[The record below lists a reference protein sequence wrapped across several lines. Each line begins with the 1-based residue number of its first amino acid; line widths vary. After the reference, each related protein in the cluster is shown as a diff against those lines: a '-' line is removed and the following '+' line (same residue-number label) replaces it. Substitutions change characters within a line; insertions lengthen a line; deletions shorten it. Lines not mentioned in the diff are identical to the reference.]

1 MQVLAARRFIFRERD
16 VSKITPVNLPAMGEG
31 IHEARVNCWLKQEGD
46 AVKENE
52 PLLQVSTD
60 KVDTEIVAPC
70 TGVVQRIL
78 VAPEQTVAVG
88 ALLAE
93 IGAAEAKAT
102 DSPPRAQEA
111 STADT
116 TSPVNEGA
124 GQDKDKTLTAKAVPT
139 KRPRLLTSPLVRRR
153 AAEQGIDLT
162 QVRGSGLHGRIT
174 VRDLE
179 AHTERREHQSVRER
193 ESGKEP
199 SDSERHKKPRSKEP
213 SDGERYKKP
222 RSDITHAVYQQDGQ
236 EYQDGVAVRRGERG
250 SGKESGESGRTAYP
264 VYQQDGQE
272 YQDGVAV
279 RRGER
284 GSGKESGESGRTAY
298 PVYQQDGQE
307 YQDGV
312 AVRRGERGSGK
323 ESGESGKTAYPV
335 YQQDGQEYQDGV
347 AVRRER
353 MNRMRRLIAA
363 HMSASVRISPH
374 VTTVFEVD
382 VERIGAARQRQAE
395 EFQRQTGFKL
405 TWTAFFVHIA
415 ALCLKKFPLL
425 NVSLDGNDILWKDDI
440 NIGCAVALENG
451 LIVPV
456 VKKAGELSLLETAH
470 RLQDLVAKARDKQLA
485 ADDVHGGTFTIT
497 NPGIYGSLT
506 SNPIINQP
514 QVAILGLG
522 RIAPTAVAIDG
533 RLAVRQTML
542 VSLTFD
548 HRVVDGEMGAKFLA
562 TYRDIA
568 QEFG

>member
-1 MQVLAARRFIFRERD
+1 M
-16 VSKITPVNLPAMGEG
+16 SKITTVNLPAMGEG

-52 PLLQVSTD
+52 PLLEVSTD

-70 TGVVQRIL
+70 TGIVQRIL

-116 TSPVNEGA
+116 TSPADEGA

-193 ESGKEP
+193 ESGKEL
-199 SDSERHKKPRSKEP
+199 SDS
-213 SDGERYKKP
+213 ERYKKP
-222 RSDITHAVYQQDGQ
+222 RSDITHA
-236 EYQDGVAVRRGERG
+236 
-250 SGKESGESGRTAYP
+250 
-264 VYQQDGQE
+264 
-272 YQDGVAV
+272 
-279 RRGER
+279 
-284 GSGKESGESGRTAY
+284 
-298 PVYQQDGQE
+298 
-307 YQDGV
+307 
-312 AVRRGERGSGK
+312 
-323 ESGESGKTAYPV
+323 V

-405 TWTAFFVHIA
+405 TLTAFFVHIA

-485 ADDVHGGTFTIT
+485 ADDVRGGTFTIT

-533 RLAVRQTML
+533 MLAVRQTML

>member
-1 MQVLAARRFIFRERD
+1 M
-16 VSKITPVNLPAMGEG
+16 SKITPLNLPAMGEG

-46 AVKENE
+46 TVKENE
-52 PLLQVSTD
+52 PLLEVSTD
-60 KVDTEIVAPC
+60 KVDTEIIAPC
-70 TGVVQRIL
+70 TGVLQRIL

-93 IGAAEAKAT
+93 IGTAGAQAT
-102 DSPPRAQEA
+102 DSPPRAQAA
-111 STADT
+111 STTDT
-116 TSPVNEGA
+116 ASPAREGA
-124 GQDKDKTLTAKAVPT
+124 VQDKDKTLTAAARPAA
-139 KRPRLLTSPLVRRR
+139 RPRLLTSPLVRRM

-179 AHTERREHQSVRER
+179 LESGEESCEAA
-193 ESGKEP
+193 SGKEL
-199 SDSERHKKPRSKEP
+199 E
-213 SDGERYKKP
+213 
-222 RSDITHAVYQQDGQ
+222 
-236 EYQDGVAVRRGERG
+236 
-250 SGKESGESGRTAYP
+250 SGKESGESGM
-264 VYQQDGQE
+264 
-272 YQDGVAV
+272 
-279 RRGER
+279 
-284 GSGKESGESGRTAY
+284 
-298 PVYQQDGQE
+298 
-307 YQDGV
+307 
-312 AVRRGERGSGK
+312 
-323 ESGESGKTAYPV
+323 TAYPV

-347 AVRRER
+347 AVRREH
-353 MNRMRRLIAA
+353 MSRMRRLIAA
-363 HMSASVRISPH
+363 HMLASVRIAPH

-415 ALCLKKFPLL
+415 ALCLKNFPRL

-456 VKKAGELSLLETAH
+456 VKRAGELSLLETAH
-470 RLQDLVAKARDKQLA
+470 KLQDLVAKARAKQLA
-485 ADDVHGGTFTIT
+485 ADDVRGGTFTLT

-533 RLAVRQTML
+533 RLAVRQTTL

-562 TYRDIA
+562 AYRDIA
-568 QEFG
+568 QEFS

>member
-1 MQVLAARRFIFRERD
+1 M
-16 VSKITPVNLPAMGEG
+16 SKITPVNLPAMGEG

-52 PLLQVSTD
+52 PLLEVSTD

-116 TSPVNEGA
+116 TSPANEGA
-124 GQDKDKTLTAKAVPT
+124 GQDKGKTITAKAVPT
-139 KRPRLLTSPLVRRR
+139 KRPRLLTSPLVRRK

-162 QVRGSGLHGRIT
+162 RVRGSGLHGRIT

-193 ESGKEP
+193 ESGKE
-199 SDSERHKKPRSKEP
+199 
-213 SDGERYKKP
+213 
-222 RSDITHAVYQQDGQ
+222 
-236 EYQDGVAVRRGERG
+236 
-250 SGKESGESGRTAYP
+250 SGESGR
-264 VYQQDGQE
+264 
-272 YQDGVAV
+272 
-279 RRGER
+279 
-284 GSGKESGESGRTAY
+284 
-298 PVYQQDGQE
+298 
-307 YQDGV
+307 
-312 AVRRGERGSGK
+312 
-323 ESGESGKTAYPV
+323 TAYPV

-470 RLQDLVAKARDKQLA
+470 SLQDLVAKARDKQLA

-533 RLAVRQTML
+533 MLAVRQTML

-548 HRVVDGEMGAKFLA
+548 HRVVDGEMGARFLA